1 MESRKRAHSL
11 KLKKM
16 IAYIKGAIVH
26 KDSKQVIVDVN
37 GIGYAVDVTPRVITG
52 LPPIGETVTFYT
64 HYYQNRENKV
74 TLYGFTSMDA
84 LKIFELALTVSGVGP
99 ALAQN
104 IVSRLSPAQFQR
116 AVQRGDTTTLI
127 RVPRLSK
134 DIAQVIITK
143 LKNKISKI
151 KLESAVD
158 TEKSVAPDVEVIE
171 ILVNLGAS
179 ELEAEQAVEKAQ
191 KVLGSSAKR
200 DNLVKQALRYIRN

>member
-1 MESRKRAHSL
+1 
-11 KLKKM
+11 M

-26 KDSKQVIVDVN
+26 KNTKQVIVDVS
-37 GIGYAVDVTPRVITG
+37 GIGYAVDVPPLVLSG

-64 HYYQNRENKV
+64 HYYQNRENKI

-104 IVSRLSPAQFQR
+104 IVSRLSPSQFQR
-116 AVQRGDTTTLI
+116 AVQRADTTTLM

-134 DIAQVIITK
+134 EIAQVIVTK
-143 LKNKISKI
+143 LKKNINKI
-151 KLESAVD
+151 KLEGAVE
-158 TEKSVAPDVEVIE
+158 TEKSVAPDIEVIQM
-171 ILVNLGAS
+171 LVNLGAS

-191 KVLGSSAKR
+191 KVLGGSAKR

>member
-1 MESRKRAHSL
+1 
-11 KLKKM
+11 M

-26 KDSKQVIVDVN
+26 KDTKQVIVDVN
-37 GIGYAVDVTPRVITG
+37 GIGYAVDVAPRVVTG
-52 LPPIGETVTFYT
+52 LPPIGEPITFYT
-64 HYYQNRENKV
+64 HYYQNRENKI

-84 LKIFELALTVSGVGP
+84 LKVFELALTVSGVGP

-116 AVQRGDTTTLI
+116 AVQHEDTTTLM

-134 DIAQVIITK
+134 DIAQVIVTK
-143 LKNKISKI
+143 LKRNINKI
-151 KLESAVD
+151 KLEDEPD
-158 TEKSVAPDVEVIE
+158 TEKSVTPDIEVIQ

-191 KVLGSSAKR
+191 KVLGGSAKR
-200 DNLVKQALRYIRN
+200 DNLVKQALRYIRS

>member
-1 MESRKRAHSL
+1 
-11 KLKKM
+11 M

-26 KDSKQVIVDVN
+26 KDTKQVIVDVN
-37 GIGYAVDVTPRVITG
+37 GIGYAIDVTPRVITG
-52 LPPIGETVTFYT
+52 LPPIGEMVTFYT

-104 IVSRLSPAQFQR
+104 IVSRLSPSQFQR
-116 AVQRGDTTTLI
+116 AVQREDTTTLM

-134 DIAQVIITK
+134 GIAQVVITK

-151 KLESAVD
+151 KLEGAVD
-158 TEKSVAPDVEVIE
+158 TEKSVAPDIEVIQ

-191 KVLGSSAKR
+191 NVLGGSAKR

>member
-1 MESRKRAHSL
+1 
-11 KLKKM
+11 M

-26 KDSKQVIVDVN
+26 KDTKQVIVDVN
-37 GIGYAVDVTPRVITG
+37 GIGYAIDVTPRVITG
-52 LPPIGETVTFYT
+52 LPPIGEMVTFYT

-104 IVSRLSPAQFQR
+104 IVSRLSPSQFQR
-116 AVQRGDTTTLI
+116 AVQREDTTTLM

-134 DIAQVIITK
+134 GIAQVVITK

-158 TEKSVAPDVEVIE
+158 TEKSVAPDIEVIQ

-191 KVLGSSAKR
+191 KVLGGSAKR

>member
-1 MESRKRAHSL
+1 
-11 KLKKM
+11 M
-16 IAYIKGAIVH
+16 IAYIKGVIAY
-26 KDSKQVIVDVN
+26 KDTKQVIVDVN
-37 GIGYAVDVTPRVITG
+37 GIGYAIDVTPRVITG

-74 TLYGFTSMDA
+74 TLYGFTSIDA
-84 LKIFELALTVSGVGP
+84 LKVFELALTVSGVGP

-134 DIAQVIITK
+134 DIAQVVITK
-143 LKNKISKI
+143 LKNKIGKI

-158 TEKSVAPDVEVIE
+158 TEKSVAPDIEVIQ

-191 KVLGSSAKR
+191 KVLGDSAKR